1 MQPSIFLHQHAEFE
15 QLIQIISEE
24 MSVFPDL
31 VEKDYWLMHALCS
44 LQQDF
49 KFQLKGGTSLSKGYD
64 CIYRFSED
72 IDLKIE
78 PDEQR
83 CGFKVFTGKNHDD
96 PKHRDSRKRYFDWLC
111 EQLSGHMPGFVRI
124 VRDHDFDDQH
134 KFRNGGIRLFYEAK
148 FEGNR
153 GLKDGILLEAGFDRT
168 APNQPRTITSWLYE
182 RAAKT
187 PGVDIADNRA
197 IDVPCYEPKYTFVE
211 KLNAVIRKYRLYKT
225 GQQGDT
231 LPVNFIRHYYDLY
244 QLLEREDV
252 KNYVGTPEYESFKA
266 ERFGGTDT
274 KIGNSDALKLTS
286 SEDRAAFEAAYAR
299 SEGLYF
305 RGRPTL
311 QEILDRMAQYMDRL

>member
-1 MQPSIFLHQHAEFE
+1 MQPNVFLHQHDEFE
-15 QLIQIISEE
+15 KLIRIVSGE
-24 MSVFPDL
+24 MSIPPDL
-31 VEKDYWLMHALCS
+31 VEKDYWLMHALWS
-44 LQQDF
+44 LQQNF
-49 KFQLKGGTSLSKGYD
+49 KFHLKGGTSLSKGYD

-78 PDEQR
+78 PDEER
-83 CGFKVFTGKNHDD
+83 CGFKVYTGKNHDD
-96 PKHRDSRKRYFDWLC
+96 QKHRDSRQRYFDWLC
-111 EQLSGHMPGFVRI
+111 QQLSGHMPGFARI
-124 VRDHDFDDQH
+124 VRDHDYDDSR

-148 FEGNR
+148 FGSSP

-168 APNQPRTITSWLYE
+168 APNQPQKITSWAYK
-182 RAAKT
+182 RAVKT
-187 PGVDIADNRA
+187 PGIQIIDNRA

-211 KLNAVIRKYRLYKT
+211 KLNAVLRKYRLYKT
-225 GQQGDT
+225 GQAGDT

-266 ERFGGTDT
+266 KRFGGNDT
-274 KIGNSDALKLTS
+274 NIGNSDALKLTLP
-286 SEDRAAFEAAYAR
+286 EDRAAFEAAYAR
-299 SEGLYF
+299 SESLYF